1 MDNFLD
7 DLKNSWKQEK
17 SQSGPAIDAQELLD
31 KAEAFKKHS
40 IKFQYG
46 NVLILSIVL
55 ILYIIFFYQF
65 LLYGTTLSKAGFLI
79 MAIPLALRI
88 VAELVSITKGK
99 KIKPDDNAVQHNDE
113 MIKYTAFRKWM
124 HGPVTYTIIFLY
136 TVGYYFIMVQFADLV
151 PGWLIIVMC
160 VGYPVAAFLII
171 KQVRKSI
178 KKEMDQLQKLSE
190 YSEAFKGE

>member
-99 KIKPDDNAVQHNDE
+99 KIKPDDNAVQHNEE
-113 MIKYTAFRKWM
+113 MIKYTSFRKWM

-136 TVGYYFIMVQFADLV
+136 TVGYYFIMVQFSDLV

-178 KKEMDQLQKLSE
+178 KNEMDQLKKLSE
-190 YSEAFKGE
+190 YREEFKGE